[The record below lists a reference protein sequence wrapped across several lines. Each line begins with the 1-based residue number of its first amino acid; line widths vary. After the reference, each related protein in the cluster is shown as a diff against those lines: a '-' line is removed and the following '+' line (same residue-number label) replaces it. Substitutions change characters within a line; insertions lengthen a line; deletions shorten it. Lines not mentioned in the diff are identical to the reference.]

1 MIGIAIRSCSGMVGS
16 AGSPLAAVARDA
28 PRAASRL
35 RRWQGRSGRSYVA
48 SCYELAAL
56 PDYDKA
62 VVIGIAWSGRVVSVG
77 EGPEPGEGLAAF
89 VRRLAQAGVVEA
101 HVHLLAET
109 EAERRAA
116 ISDLSAA
123 LL

>member
-1 MIGIAIRSCSGMVGS
+1 MVFG

-35 RRWQGRSGRSYVA
+35 RRWQGRSGRSYVV
-48 SCYELAAL
+48 SCYQLAAL
-56 PDYDKA
+56 PDYDNA

-77 EGPEPGEGLAAF
+77 EGPQPGEALAAF
-89 VRRLAQAGVVEA
+89 VRRMAQAGVVEA

-116 ISDLSAA
+116 IMDLGGA